1 MSHQSNLI
9 AEDIHAYLKHQEEKS
24 LLRFITCGSV
34 DDGKSTL
41 IGRLLWDSKMI
52 FEDQL
57 AALECDSKKCGT
69 QGERIDYALLLDG
82 LQAEREQGI
91 TIDVAYRFFSTD
103 KRKFIV
109 ADTPGHEQYT
119 RNMVTG
125 ASTAQAAVILI
136 DARKG
141 VLTQSRRHSYLCSLV
156 GIRHIV
162 LAINK
167 MDLVDYCEKCF
178 NAILKEYQ
186 DFAAGLGFDSITA
199 IPISALEGDN
209 VLSPS
214 VNTPWYSGPTL
225 MHYLE
230 TVQIAEDSAQQPFRM
245 RVQWVNRPNL
255 DFRGFCGSIVSG
267 IIHPGDEIMVSSSGE
282 TSKIARIVTMDGD
295 LQQAVAGQA
304 VTLCLEDEID
314 ISRGDLLAAPQSKPN
329 FIDRFEA
336 SLVWMH
342 GEALLPGRSYL
353 IKAGSTTVPAQ
364 IDEVK
369 FKVNVN
375 SLQQE
380 PGKTLELNEVGVC
393 TISANTPLPFDLYRN
408 NRSTGSFIVI
418 DRLSNATVGA
428 GMIEA
433 PLARATDSRWQSIDV
448 DKSAHA
454 ALKRQIPKVLWFT
467 GLPGAGKSTAANL
480 VEKKL
485 HSLGKH
491 TYILDGDNLRHGLN
505 RDLGYEDI
513 DQVEHIR
520 RIAEMAKILVEAGII
535 VLAPVVSP
543 FRNERQMA
551 REIFAEG
558 EFVEIFIDTPLNI
571 CEQRDTTGAYQK
583 VRSGELSHIAG
594 IDANYEPPETP
605 EFRFA
610 GDSTP
615 AEEIA
620 VSIVKELFE
629 DKPPIEWE
637 I

>member
-1 MSHQSNLI
+1 MAHQSDLI

-57 AALECDSKKCGT
+57 AALVCDSKKCGT
-69 QGERIDYALLLDG
+69 QGENIDYALLLDG

-141 VLTQSRRHSYLCSLV
+141 ILTQTRRHSFLCSLV
-156 GIRHIV
+156 GIRNIV

-178 NAILKEYQ
+178 SAILSEYES
-186 DFAAGLGFDSITA
+186 FAAGLGFESITA

-209 VLSPS
+209 VLLPS
-214 VNTPWYSGPTL
+214 TNTAWYQGPTL

-230 TVQIAEDSAQQPFRM
+230 TVQVTDETLSQPFRM

-255 DFRGFCGSIVSG
+255 DFRGFCGTIASG
-267 IIHPGDEIMVSSSGE
+267 SVRPGDEIVVSSSGQK
-282 TSKIARIVTMDGD
+282 SRVARIVTMSGD
-295 LQQAVAGQA
+295 LPEAIAGQA

-314 ISRGDLLAAPQSKPN
+314 ISRGDLLATPQSRPHQV
-329 FIDRFEA
+329 DRFEGT
-336 SLVWMH
+336 LVWMH
-342 GEALLPGRSYL
+342 DTPLLPGRSYL
-353 IKAGSTTVPAQ
+353 IKAGSSTTPAQ
-364 IDEVK
+364 IDTVK
-369 FKVNVN
+369 YKVNVN
-375 SLQQE
+375 NLQQE

-393 TISANTPLPFDLYRN
+393 TISANTAIPFDAYRD
-408 NRSTGSFIVI
+408 NRATGSFIVI

-428 GMIEA
+428 GMIDR
-433 PLARATDSRWQSIDV
+433 PLQRSTDSHWQLIDV
-448 DKSAHA
+448 DKHAHA

-467 GLPGAGKSTAANL
+467 GLPGAGKSTVANL

-491 TYILDGDNLRHGLN
+491 TFILDGDNLRHGLN
-505 RDLGYEDI
+505 RDLGYDTA

-520 RIAEMAKILVEAGII
+520 RIAEVANILVEAGII
-535 VLAPVVSP
+535 VIAPLVSP

-551 REIFAEG
+551 REIFAEE
-558 EFVEIFIDTPLNI
+558 EFVEIHLNTPKDV
-571 CEQRDTTGAYQK
+571 CEQRDKTGVYEK
-583 VRSGELSHIAG
+583 VRSGELDQFANFIA
-594 IDANYEPPETP
+594 AYEVPENAEY
-605 EFRFA
+605 EFDGSKMTSA
-610 GDSTP
+610 
-615 AEEIA
+615 EIA
-620 VSIVKELFE
+620 LALVKELFE
-629 DKPPIEWE
+629 TPPQIEWE

>member
-1 MSHQSNLI
+1 MAHQSDLI
-9 AEDIHAYLKHQEEKS
+9 AEDIHAYLKQQEEKS

-57 AALECDSKKCGT
+57 ATLESDSKRCGT
-69 QGERIDYALLLDG
+69 QGEKIDYALLLDG

-125 ASTAQAAVILI
+125 ASTAEVAVILI

-141 VLTQSRRHSYLCSLV
+141 ILTQTRRHSYLTSLV

-167 MDLVDYCEKCF
+167 MDLVDYSETCF
-178 NAILKEYQ
+178 TSIHNEYQ
-186 DFAAGLGFDSITA
+186 SFAAGLGFESITA

-209 VLSPS
+209 ILQSSPK
-214 VNTPWYSGPTL
+214 TPWYEGPTL

-230 TVQIAEDSAQQPFRM
+230 TVQVTNDTAAQPFRM

-255 DFRGFCGSIVSG
+255 DFRGFCGTIAAG
-267 IIHPGDEIMVSSSGE
+267 TIRPGDELIVSSSGQK
-282 TSKIARIVTMDGD
+282 SQVARIVTMDGD
-295 LQQAVAGQA
+295 LQEAVAGQA
-304 VTLCLEDEID
+304 VTLTLADEID
-314 ISRGDLLAAPQSKPN
+314 ISRGDLLASPQSRPYHA
-329 FIDRFEA
+329 DRFEA
-336 SLVWMH
+336 KLVWMH
-342 GEALLPGRSYL
+342 EDALLPGRSYQ
-353 IKAGSTTVPAQ
+353 IKAGSTTAPAQ
-364 IDEVK
+364 IDAVNY
-369 FKVNVN
+369 KVNVN

-380 PGKTLELNEVGVC
+380 PGKTLQLNEVGSC
-393 TISANTPLPFDLYRN
+393 NISANTPIPFDGYAE

-428 GMIEA
+428 GMIERA
-433 PLARATDSRWQSIDV
+433 LERATDRHWQSLDIG
-448 DKSAHA
+448 KQAHA
-454 ALKRQIPKVLWFT
+454 ALKRQTPKVLWFT
-467 GLPGAGKSTAANL
+467 GLPGAGKSTIANL
-480 VEKKL
+480 LEKKL

-491 TYILDGDNLRHGLN
+491 TYILDGDNLRHNLN
-505 RDLGYEDI
+505 RDLGYDDA

-520 RIAEMAKILVEAGII
+520 RIAAVANILVEAGII
-535 VLAPVVSP
+535 VIAPLVSP
-543 FRNERQMA
+543 FRNERRMA
-551 REIFAEG
+551 RESFEKD
-558 EFVEIFIDTPLNI
+558 EFIEIYIDTPLAI
-571 CEQRDTTGAYQK
+571 CEQRDTTGAYKK

-594 IDANYEPPETP
+594 IDTTYEPPEAAEYIFSGNLT
-605 EFRFA
+605 A
-610 GDSTP
+610 

-620 VSIVKELFE
+620 VTIVKELFE
-629 DKPPIEWE
+629 DQQQPEWE